1 VGTGSVGVS
10 STGRAT
16 TNIIADNGRDSTFNT
31 PGAGLTGK
39 TEDVNH
45 NLIRGLIAAYASL
58 SLGYDLYAAH
68 VQVPMGFVVLGA
80 RTQIVGGAILGLIV
94 RELP

>member
-1 VGTGSVGVS
+1 LAFTCRSRAAAAAFTCRAAS
-10 STGRAT
+10 AEREQAGRAP
-16 TNIIADNGRDSTFNT
+16 AVAFDS
-31 PGAGLTGK
+31 PAL
-39 TEDVNH
+39 
-45 NLIRGLIAAYASL
+45 LIRGLIAAYASL

-80 RTQIVGGAILGLIV
+80 MTQIVGVAILGLIV

>member
-1 VGTGSVGVS
+1 
-10 STGRAT
+10 
-16 TNIIADNGRDSTFNT
+16 
-31 PGAGLTGK
+31 L
-39 TEDVNH
+39 
-45 NLIRGLIAAYASL
+45 LIRGLIAAYASL

-80 RTQIVGGAILGLIV
+80 MTQIVGVAILGLIV